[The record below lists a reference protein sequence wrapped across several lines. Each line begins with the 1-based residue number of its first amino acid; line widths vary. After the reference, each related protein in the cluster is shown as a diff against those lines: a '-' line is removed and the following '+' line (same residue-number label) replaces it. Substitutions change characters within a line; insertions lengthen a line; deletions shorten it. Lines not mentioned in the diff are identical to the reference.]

1 MAAKKKSSKAMDY
14 IVSRL
19 KQNPNVEYASVK
31 KGAAKKR
38 LTVYPIMFGRAMLLL
53 GLVKPAKKKAKK
65 GSRRPKKKRT
75 KRGPG
80 RPRKA
85 SGRGPGRPR
94 KVGRR
99 GRPSKAS
106 SPIAA
111 VQDLV
116 SIVEEHA
123 RSNRELRE
131 TLEKVRHMITRVL

>member
-1 MAAKKKSSKAMDY
+1 MAAKKNSTAMDY

-19 KQNPNVEYASVK
+19 KRNPKVEYASVK

-38 LTVYPIMFGRAMLLL
+38 LTVYPIMYGRAKLLL
-53 GLVKPAKKKAKK
+53 GLVKAGQGKSKKAKATK
-65 GSRRPKKKRT
+65 RGPGRPRKTT

-85 SGRGPGRPR
+85 IGRG
-94 KVGRR
+94 

-116 SIVEEHA
+116 SIVEGHA

-131 TLEKVRHMITRVL
+131 TLEKVRNMIDRVL